1 MIVWKHS
8 CITYFAQSCGT
19 FMDSRYLKAGTT
31 KMASGKDS
39 FFHRDDVDAL
49 LAITDADMFENNK
62 YMESEIVTESW
73 NRRL

>member
-1 MIVWKHS
+1 
-8 CITYFAQSCGT
+8 
-19 FMDSRYLKAGTT
+19 MDSRYLKAWTT

-39 FFHRDDVDAL
+39 FFHGDDVDAL

-62 YMESEIVTESW
+62 YMESEILTESW